1 LGYACIDVGSNT
13 TRLLVAEV
21 REGGL
26 SEIAVR
32 REFTRIGR
40 SLIGEGRLPQEKIG
54 ELCGIIAGQA
64 ELARELGATRIA
76 VVGTAAVRH
85 ARNRDEL
92 AKAIRERCGLGL
104 RVLSGSE
111 EAELSF
117 AGATRCRGRPPGGRL
132 AVIDAGGWST
142 EVVLGTYA
150 DGVAWSESF
159 PIGSGLLADRH
170 LRSDPPAPAEL
181 AAVRDEVR
189 QAFAGVELDGA
200 QQAAAV
206 GGSATSLRR
215 LVGPVLEPDA
225 LERSI
230 GILGRMPIAKAAHR
244 LELHEERVR
253 LMPAAM
259 MILADLS
266 QRLGLPL
273 EVAGGGLRE
282 GVILELAHQRRR

>member
-1 LGYACIDVGSNT
+1 LAYACIDVGSNT

-21 REGGL
+21 REGRL
-26 SEIAVR
+26 SEVAAR

-40 SLIGEGRLPQEKIG
+40 SLIGQGRLPEEKIG
-54 ELCGIIAGQA
+54 ELCGIVAGQA

-76 VVGTAAVRH
+76 VVGTAAIRH

-92 AKAIRERCGLGL
+92 ATAICGLGL

-159 PIGSGLLADRH
+159 PIGSGLLADSH
-170 LRSDPPAPAEL
+170 LRSDPPAPDEL
-181 AAVRDEVR
+181 AAVRDDVR

-215 LVGPVLEPDA
+215 LVGSELEPDA
-225 LERSI
+225 LERAI

-244 LELHEERVR
+244 LDLHEERVR

-282 GVILELAHQRRR
+282 GIVLELAEGPG

>member
-1 LGYACIDVGSNT
+1 LAYACIDVGSNT

-21 REGGL
+21 REVRL
-26 SEIAVR
+26 SEVAVR

-40 SLIGEGRLPQEKIG
+40 SLIGEGRLPEEKIG
-54 ELCGIIAGQA
+54 ELCGIIAAQA
-64 ELARELGATRIA
+64 ELARELGATSIA
-76 VVGTAAVRH
+76 VVGTAAIRH

-92 AKAIRERCGLGL
+92 AKAIRGRCGLGL

-170 LRSDPPAPAEL
+170 LRSDPPAPGEL

-189 QAFAGVELDGA
+189 QAFADIELDGA

-215 LVGPVLEPDA
+215 LVGSELEPDA
-225 LERSI
+225 LERAI
-230 GILGRMPIAKAAHR
+230 GILRRTPIAEAAHR

-282 GVILELAHQRRR
+282 GLILELADQRRR